1 MTEHSGIARA
11 LEVLGDKIVETE
23 DFLLDVENQLSNAN
37 RELESLREQN
47 KELTEQLEQARTAE
61 AAASSYALQ
70 LERLL
75 EECRKA
81 YTELQELQEGI
92 PEPKEGGADNCKK
105 S

>member
-23 DFLLDVENQLSNAN
+23 DFLHDVECQLSSAN

-47 KELTEQLEQARTAE
+47 RELTERLQQAE
-61 AAASSYALQ
+61 ADRDNACSYAVQ

-75 EECRKA
+75 GECRKA
-81 YTELQELQEGI
+81 YAELQEL
-92 PEPKEGGADNCKK
+92 KKGGADDCKK
-105 S
+105 SQ

>member
-1 MTEHSGIARA
+1 MTEHNGIARA

-23 DFLLDVENQLSNAN
+23 TFLLVAENE
-37 RELESLREQN
+37 RDDLEKQACELREQ
-47 KELTEQLEQARTAE
+47 KKYLTERLQQAE
-61 AAASSYALQ
+61 ADRDEACQYALQ

-81 YTELQELQEGI
+81 YNGLQELQEGI
-92 PEPKEGGADNCKK
+92 PEPKKGGADNCKK